1 MTVELLLFLDDH
13 DDQGQK
19 KEENHNAG
27 DEEREVSTLV
37 GGIPI
42 LLDDVEDRIELV
54 GTHVGAERVVARSG
68 EFQVAQ
74 GTAEVLLSAKV
85 LNKSEKKKDFL
96 EKFSI
101 FFEESNYCIIFAV

>member
-13 DDQGQK
+13 EDQGQK

-27 DEEREVSTLV
+27 DEEREVGTLV

-74 GTAEVLLSAKV
+74 GTAEVTIVSQT
-85 LNKSEKKKDFL
+85 FCQ
-96 EKFSI
+96 
-101 FFEESNYCIIFAV
+101 EEQRGLVHHSTMDIIEG